1 MRKKIKTVFEKIS
14 RWNFNRKLA
23 LMIALLLV
31 VSNLGILSF
40 TSASAVR
47 SLRIKSSQFA
57 QAQLSTINQTL
68 EAEIKNIVSNM
79 ESIAYNEAVQNYIS
93 YEENTEKNSLM
104 NVNSVYQMLSDMVAR
119 SSLVDYVSIISMEK
133 DSVLYA
139 GEVWTRSDF
148 KEQIMEAYESAVH
161 GAEKNIRYDVM
172 QKVFYPEEKVLNFF
186 MPMNEKYDVR
196 PDHPVAVLVVGVGEN
211 NLKKYLETSEDSIFM
226 NVYLENAEGAE
237 LLSHESS
244 GKRVK
249 PEIRLEGSRGT
260 VEKDHVLYMY
270 QKLDDWAWYTISSIE
285 TDTLYR

>member
-1 MRKKIKTVFEKIS
+1 
-14 RWNFNRKLA
+14 
-23 LMIALLLV
+23 MIALLLV

-139 GEVWTRSDF
+139 GEVWTRSD
-148 KEQIMEAYESAVH
+148 
-161 GAEKNIRYDVM
+161 
-172 QKVFYPEEKVLNFF
+172 
-186 MPMNEKYDVR
+186 
-196 PDHPVAVLVVGVGEN
+196 
-211 NLKKYLETSEDSIFM
+211 LK
-226 NVYLENAEGAE
+226 
-237 LLSHESS
+237 
-244 GKRVK
+244 
-249 PEIRLEGSRGT
+249 SRSWRRTRARFTGQRKT
-260 VEKDHVLYMY
+260 YAMM
-270 QKLDDWAWYTISSIE
+270 
-285 TDTLYR
+285 

>member
-104 NVNSVYQMLSDMVAR
+104 NVNSVYQM
-119 SSLVDYVSIISMEK
+119 
-133 DSVLYA
+133 
-139 GEVWTRSDF
+139 
-148 KEQIMEAYESAVH
+148 
-161 GAEKNIRYDVM
+161 
-172 QKVFYPEEKVLNFF
+172 
-186 MPMNEKYDVR
+186 
-196 PDHPVAVLVVGVGEN
+196 
-211 NLKKYLETSEDSIFM
+211 
-226 NVYLENAEGAE
+226 
-237 LLSHESS
+237 
-244 GKRVK
+244 
-249 PEIRLEGSRGT
+249 
-260 VEKDHVLYMY
+260 
-270 QKLDDWAWYTISSIE
+270 
-285 TDTLYR
+285 